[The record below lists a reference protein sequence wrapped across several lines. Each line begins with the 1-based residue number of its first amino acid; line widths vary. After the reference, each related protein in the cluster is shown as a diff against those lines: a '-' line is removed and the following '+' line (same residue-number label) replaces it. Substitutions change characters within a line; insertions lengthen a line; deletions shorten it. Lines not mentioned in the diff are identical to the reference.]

1 MSSEQSRPLR
11 VLQVNTA
18 DVGGGAEAVS
28 YMLHG
33 ALRRLGH
40 QSYLAVGRLHGAPAD
55 HVLEIRHDQYRSW
68 PARTLLGLAE
78 RLLPYQGKGWGA
90 RPLRTILTWTAGPRR
105 DAALRRG
112 LEDFDFPGAARLLH
126 LVDGP
131 LDLVHLHN
139 LHGRYFDLRV
149 LPRLSAQVP
158 LMVTLHDQWLM
169 TGHCAYSLDCER
181 WAIGCGS
188 CPYLDVYPPVPR
200 DATAENWRRKS
211 RIYEQTRLYATAPT
225 RWLLEQAARSI
236 LQPALLGSKVIR
248 LGVDRSVFRPGDR
261 AAARRQ
267 LDLPLNT
274 PIALFAAH
282 RARSNPFKGWP
293 TVHEAIAGVG
303 RAVIAVCVGD
313 QGPTERIGTA
323 EIRYAGHQPEP
334 ETMAL
339 WYQAADLYLH
349 GARADNSPLT
359 VLEALACGTPVISTA
374 SGGIP
379 ELVQALEQAGT
390 AAGGYARFGPDEATG
405 ILVEV
410 GNSAEMADAIRL
422 LLEDTVL
429 RRRLGANAASDA
441 ARRFD
446 FERYV
451 AETQNWYLEAMEQ
464 SAPGEMARR

>member
-1 MSSEQSRPLR
+1 MSSERSRPLR

-28 YMLHG
+28 YMLHA

-40 QSYLAVGRLHGAPAD
+40 QSWLAVGRRQDAAAD
-55 HVLEIRHDQYRSW
+55 HVLEIRNDRYRGW
-68 PARTLLGLAE
+68 AARTLLGLAD
-78 RLLPYQGKGWGA
+78 RLLPHQGKGWGA

-112 LEDFDFPGAARLLH
+112 LEDFDFPGSARLLD

-131 LDLVHLHN
+131 VDLIHLHN
-139 LHGRYFDLRV
+139 LHGRFFDLRV
-149 LPRLSAQVP
+149 LPRLSVQVP
-158 LMVTLHDQWLM
+158 VLVTLHDQWLM

-188 CPYLDVYPPVPR
+188 CPYLEVYPPVPR

-211 RIYEQTRLYATAPT
+211 RIYKQTRLYATAPT
-225 RWLLEQAARSI
+225 RWLLEQTTRSI
-236 LQPALLGSKVIR
+236 LQPALAGSRVIR
-248 LGVDRSVFRPGDR
+248 LGVDRGVFRPGDR
-261 AAARRQ
+261 AEARRR
-267 LDLPLNT
+267 LNLPAHT
-274 PIALFAAH
+274 PMLLFAAH

-293 TVHEAIAGVG
+293 TVHEAIAGAE
-303 RAVIAVCVGD
+303 REVIAVCVGD
-313 QGPTERIGTA
+313 EGPTERIGAA

-334 ETMAL
+334 ERMAP

-379 ELVQALEQAGT
+379 ELVRALEQAGT
-390 AAGGYARFGPDEATG
+390 SSGGHARFGPDGATG

-410 GNSAEMADAIRL
+410 GNAAEMATAIRL
-422 LLEDTVL
+422 LLEDTAL

-441 ARRFD
+441 AQRFD

-451 AETQNWYLEAMEQ
+451 AETQDWYQEAMEQ
-464 SAPGEMARR
+464 NAPGELARR